1 MTNTR
6 TPTAVDTA
14 VQSAARWF
22 WWIAGLSLVNTVLF
36 YTGSTVNF
44 VLGLGMTTLANLLFV
59 DQVPLALALS
69 TLTIGFYVLVG
80 WQAVQGRLWAFYIG
94 LVVYAADALIYMRV
108 DDWMSV
114 AFHGVAIFY
123 IARGVVRA
131 RELGRASLA
140 APASPQA

>member
-1 MTNTR
+1 MTHTNTSA
-6 TPTAVDTA
+6 PVDAA

-36 YTGSTVNF
+36 YSGSDVNF
-44 VLGLGMTTLANLLFV
+44 VLGLGMTTLANLLFSA
-59 DQVPLALALS
+59 QLPLALALT

-94 LVVYAADALIYMRV
+94 LVVYAADALIYVAV

-123 IARGVVRA
+123 IARGVMRA
-131 RELGRASLA
+131 RELSRASLA
-140 APASPQA
+140 ATASPQA